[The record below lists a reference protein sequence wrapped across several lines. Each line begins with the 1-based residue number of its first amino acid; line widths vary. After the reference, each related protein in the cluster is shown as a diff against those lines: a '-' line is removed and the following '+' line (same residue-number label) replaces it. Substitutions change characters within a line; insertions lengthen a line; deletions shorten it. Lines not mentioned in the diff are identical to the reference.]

1 MTRETQNI
9 LMLLI
14 GLSTGLI
21 AVRGSYLNFV
31 KPSLLPWLLVAAV
44 LLVGLASICLVRDL
58 RGKAGRKDLGG
69 HHHRGALAWLLLI
82 PVALT
87 AFVSVPP
94 MSADGATTAM
104 QAPPKRAF
112 PPLPAD
118 GVLSI
123 PEVQMRA
130 AADSTDSLD
139 GRLIT
144 VTGFT
149 KGRDL
154 ARVVIV
160 CCAADAQLSSI
171 HLTGAI
177 GSHPEDTWLKVQGTV
192 IPGSSTPSTNFIP
205 TMEVRSATPIP
216 KPRNTYAY

>member
-1 MTRETQNI
+1 MSRETQNI

-21 AVRGSYLNFV
+21 AVKGTYLNFV
-31 KPSLLPWLLVAAV
+31 KPALLPWLLVAAV
-44 LLVGLASICLVRDL
+44 LLVALAVVCLVRDL
-58 RGKAGRKDLGG
+58 RRGPPSG

-87 AFVSVPP
+87 AFVTVPP
-94 MSADGATTAM
+94 MSAVGAETVTAAV
-104 QAPPKRAF
+104 APPKRAF

-118 GVLSI
+118 GVVSL
-123 PEVQMRA
+123 PEVVLRA
-130 AADSTDSLD
+130 AADSTKSLE
-139 GRLIT
+139 GRTIT

-149 KGRDL
+149 MGDDL

-160 CCAADAQLSSI
+160 CCAADAQLARM
-171 HLTGAI
+171 HLTGAV
-177 GSHPEDTWLKVQGTV
+177 GLHPNDTWLKVQGKV
-192 IPGSSTPSTNFIP
+192 IPGSSSPSTNFVP
-205 TMEVRSATPIP
+205 TMEVTSADPIP

>member
-1 MTRETQNI
+1 MSRETQNI

-21 AVRGSYLNFV
+21 AVKGTYLNFV
-31 KPSLLPWLLVAAV
+31 KPALLPWLLVAAV
-44 LLVGLASICLVRDL
+44 LLVALAVVCLVRDL
-58 RGKAGRKDLGG
+58 RCGPPSG

-87 AFVSVPP
+87 AFVTVPP
-94 MSADGATTAM
+94 MSAVGAETVTAAV
-104 QAPPKRAF
+104 APPKRAF

-118 GVLSI
+118 GVVSL
-123 PEVQMRA
+123 PEVVLRA
-130 AADSTDSLD
+130 AADSTKSLE
-139 GRLIT
+139 GRTIT

-149 KGRDL
+149 MGDDL

-160 CCAADAQLSSI
+160 CCAADAQLARM
-171 HLTGAI
+171 HLTGAV
-177 GSHPEDTWLKVQGTV
+177 GLHPNDTWLKVQGKV
-192 IPGSSTPSTNFIP
+192 IPGSSSPSTNFVP
-205 TMEVRSATPIP
+205 TMEVTSADPIP

>member
-1 MTRETQNI
+1 MSRETQNV
-9 LMLLI
+9 LVLLI

-21 AVRGSYLNFV
+21 AIRGNYLNFV
-31 KPSLLPWLLVAAV
+31 KPAMFPWLLIAAV
-44 LLVGLASICLVRDL
+44 LLAVLALVCLVRDL
-58 RGKAGRKDLGG
+58 RGGAAHG
-69 HHHRGALAWLLLI
+69 HHHRGTLAWLLLI

-94 MSADGATTAM
+94 MNADGATAVSAVTA
-104 QAPPKRAF
+104 PSKRAF

-118 GVLSI
+118 GVVSI

-130 AADSTDSLD
+130 AAESTNSLD

-149 KGRDL
+149 KGTDL
-154 ARVVIV
+154 DRVVIV
-160 CCAADAQLSSI
+160 CCAADAQLASI
-171 HLTGAI
+171 HLTGSI
-177 GSHPEDTWLKVQGTV
+177 GKHPDDTWLKVQGKV
-192 IPGSSTPSTNFIP
+192 VPGSSSQSTNFVP
-205 TMEVRSATPIP
+205 TMKVTSATAIP

>member
-1 MTRETQNI
+1 MSRETQNI

-21 AVRGSYLNFV
+21 AVKGTYLNFV
-31 KPSLLPWLLVAAV
+31 KPALLPWLLVAAV
-44 LLVGLASICLVRDL
+44 LLVALAAVCLVRDL
-58 RGKAGRKDLGG
+58 RRGPPSG

-87 AFVSVPP
+87 AFVTVPP
-94 MSADGATTAM
+94 MSAVGAETVTAAV
-104 QAPPKRAF
+104 APPKRAF

-118 GVLSI
+118 GVVSL
-123 PEVQMRA
+123 PEVVLRA
-130 AADSTDSLD
+130 AADSTKSLE
-139 GRLIT
+139 GRTIT

-149 KGRDL
+149 MGDDL

-160 CCAADAQLSSI
+160 CCAADAQLARM

-177 GSHPEDTWLKVQGTV
+177 GLHPNDTWLKVQGKV
-192 IPGSSTPSTNFIP
+192 IPGSSSPSTNFVP
-205 TMEVRSATPIP
+205 TMEVTSADPIP

>member
-1 MTRETQNI
+1 MSRETQDVLI
-9 LMLLI
+9 LLI

-21 AVRGSYLNFV
+21 AVRGTYLNFV
-31 KPSLLPWLLVAAV
+31 KPGLLPWLIVASV
-44 LLVGLASICLVRDL
+44 LLVLLSIICLIRDL
-58 RGKAGRKDLGG
+58 HGKSAAG
-69 HHHRGALAWLLLI
+69 HQHRGGLAWLLLI

-94 MSADGATTAM
+94 MSAVGATTAL

-112 PPLPAD
+112 PPIPPD

-130 AADSTDSLD
+130 AADSTNSLG

-144 VTGFT
+144 ITGFT
-149 KGRDL
+149 RGDDL
-154 ARVVIV
+154 DRVVIV
-160 CCAADAQLSSI
+160 CCAADAQLASI
-171 HLTGAI
+171 HLTGQR
-177 GSHPEDTWLKVQGTV
+177 GSHPDGTWLKVQGTV
-192 IPGSSTPSTNFIP
+192 IPGSSSPSTNFIP
-205 TMEVRSATPIP
+205 TMEVSSASPIP